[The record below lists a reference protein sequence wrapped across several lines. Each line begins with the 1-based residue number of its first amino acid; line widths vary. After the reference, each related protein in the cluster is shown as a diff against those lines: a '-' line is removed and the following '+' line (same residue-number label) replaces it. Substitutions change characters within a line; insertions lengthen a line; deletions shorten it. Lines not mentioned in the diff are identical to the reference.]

1 MERHAALGLPAALP
15 PAAAL
20 PSWRHRA
27 GGLRWPTARRAVG
40 VSGGSSRADTLPELE
55 HHAEAGAPEGALY
68 VDGVLF
74 GFSGTR

>member
-1 MERHAALGLPAALP
+1 MERHAVLGPVATLLPAG
-15 PAAAL
+15 AL

-27 GGLRWPTARRAVG
+27 GEVRWPTARHAVG
-40 VSGGSSRADTLPELE
+40 VGGGSSRADTLPELD